1 MFNKPDQQRAKLK
14 RNFYFYFFVIAIN
27 IWMYPFVIPETIS
40 YIFFFLLHE
49 TVCQNNTY
57 GAGCSEDCGHCFSGQ
72 QCNHIVGTCPIGCD
86 AGYYNDRCKTGTYR
100 QGQTCKFSSIT
111 PHSFQ
116 EKINLSLT
124 FCYHYFRIKMQS
136 V

>member
-14 RNFYFYFFVIAIN
+14 RNFIFTFLSLLLTSGCILL
-27 IWMYPFVIPETIS
+27 S
-40 YIFFFLLHE
+40 YLKQYHTFFFLLHE

-116 EKINLSLT
+116 ENINLSLT

>member
-1 MFNKPDQQRAKLK
+1 
-14 RNFYFYFFVIAIN
+14 
-27 IWMYPFVIPETIS
+27 MYPFVIPETIS
-40 YIFFFLLHE
+40 YIFFLLHE

-72 QCNHIVGTCPIGCD
+72 QCNHIFGTCPIGCD

-116 EKINLSLT
+116 ENINLSLT